1 MALGWLLLLHLLADL
16 AVALYRCTAIN
27 PLLTDTFARA
37 LMRAQF
43 GLLCVWLF
51 AGKDPSAWR
60 LAGFLSG
67 SAGMFVVYS
76 RLIFPGFHKPSLGPA
91 WFRSDFDLYFR
102 STGPGDLLLKAPLM
116 LALIARRADGLSRRR
131 FGNWSVIIRR
141 SVASRIHSRT
151 DRAHRLQWLQF
162 SMADYLIWSFTLGLV
177 MMVFTVAPYHE
188 GWLELVRW
196 RRGLGLQGKIPDSHL
211 MLGAAIPVGGHGLAG
226 ELAGPDDR
234 QLRSAGRDGD
244 GHRPDLRHRR
254 RGLVERLPSGAAAVQ
269 FADRHAASF
278 GSLGPAAHRHCGG
291 GLVLVGFDLRRAER
305 SAGEIGDFSLS
316 RSGTLTIATAVW
328 YR

>member
-1 MALGWLLLLHLLADL
+1 MALGWLLLLHFLADL

-27 PLLTDTFARA
+27 PLLTDTFAGA

-51 AGKDPSAWR
+51 AGKDPLSWR

-67 SAGMFVVYS
+67 SAGIFVVYS

-116 LALIARRADGLSRRR
+116 LALIVVALMVYQGAIWELERYHPPKRRLSNSLADESG
-131 FGNWSVIIRR
+131 
-141 SVASRIHSRT
+141 A
-151 DRAHRLQWLQF
+151 RLQWLQF

-196 RRGLGLQGKIPDSHL
+196 RWGLGLQGKIPDSHL
-211 MLGAAIPVGGHGLAG
+211 MLGAAIPSAVMVLLGSWLGQTTGSYGRRVATATVIGLICGIGVEVWWNSYHQGPLLFSSPTGTPRASEVLLQPLIAIVAAG
-226 ELAGPDDR
+226 SCWLVSIYDAPSV
-234 QLRSAGRDGD
+234 QQAKSATFRS
-244 GHRPDLRHRR
+244 
-254 RGLVERLPSGAAAVQ
+254 
-269 FADRHAASF
+269 
-278 GSLGPAAHRHCGG
+278 PAAEH
-291 GLVLVGFDLRRAER
+291 
-305 SAGEIGDFSLS
+305 
-316 RSGTLTIATAVW
+316 
-328 YR
+328 